1 MATLTF
7 RVNRPYDPK
16 LDVRDREDLFVRTE
30 GLPQNGVLWPLVAA
44 RRAGK
49 TWTLQALLHR
59 WNELSPG
66 SARYLD
72 LRRPNPNFGAPGQ
85 HQCLLLDEPGEFL
98 QNNGRGFLEHL
109 NEFYRDNV
117 IIVAAMTPAEWEL
130 IRDIGERSAHI
141 SPKDLLFLSP
151 LGAPEAQRLART
163 AMAATLLSTL
173 PPNWTRNPFLLEL
186 LFETA
191 ERYPERAGTPRELI
205 RAVLDRCD
213 DEENFY
219 FKTVFLE
226 GLSPSQ
232 RVALK
237 HVARALEA
245 DPLEAPERGI
255 LERCGLIQQDMGQ
268 VFTLG
273 DPVLEAYLSP
283 LRIHH
288 ISDIH
293 IGPKAAE
300 MVWVKEKGT
309 HGERLGKGAGSGPVR
324 ESYLN
329 HLRALHAQGR
339 APHLIFVSGDIT
351 ETGEP
356 EQYQAAKEWFSALRD
371 QLAEHSQL
379 NENDPR
385 ILLVGGNHDVDW
397 RQSLGTHDARARH
410 QPFAEAFRDYPRPKL
425 EVDPKERTLAS
436 VSYPDLGVEILLLGS
451 AEFGGEEEKDPDRA
465 EVLKVVDK
473 LRERAALESDVLES
487 LKLRDRVAR
496 IDPGLVHHAD
506 LQKAKEHPWKQPIRI
521 AMLHHPVSPLP
532 ATEISR
538 YSGLINAGEVKDALL
553 HRGFCMVLHGH
564 AHTAWFGCEQWPG
577 RHKDRSIYVAAA
589 ASLGSREVQE
599 HHGFNE
605 IEVLRDRRG
614 EKAQYHLV
622 VRRFLRE
629 GTETW
634 VEKGEMEFTPP

>member
-1 MATLTF
+1 MASFTF

-16 LDVRDREDLFVRTE
+16 LDVRDRDDLFVRTE
-30 GLPQNGVLWPLVAA
+30 GLPQNGVFWPLVAA

-59 WNELSPG
+59 WNTLSPG
-66 SARYLD
+66 SARYFD
-72 LRRPNPNFGAPGQ
+72 LRRPNPRFGSPEPG
-85 HQCLLLDEPGEFL
+85 QCLLLDEPGELF
-98 QNNGRGFLEHL
+98 QNEGRAFLERL
-109 NEFYRDNV
+109 GEYYRAGV
-117 IIVAAMTPAEWEL
+117 IIVAAMTPSEWEL
-130 IRDIGERSAHI
+130 VRDIGTRSAHI
-141 SPKDLLFLSP
+141 SPKDLLFLEPLSP
-151 LGAPEAQRLART
+151 SEAQKLART
-163 AMAATLLSTL
+163 PKAAAIL
-173 PPNWTRNPFLLEL
+173 PQLPSLWTRNPFLLEL

-191 ERYPERAGTPRELI
+191 ERFPEKADKARELI
-205 RAVLDRCD
+205 RTVLDRCE

-219 FKTVFLE
+219 FKTVFQE
-226 GLSPSQ
+226 GLSASQ

-237 HVARALEA
+237 HVARAMEPDA
-245 DPLEAPERGI
+245 NEAPERGI
-255 LERCGLIQQDMGQ
+255 LQRCGLVEQQGAL
-268 VFTLG
+268 FKLS

-283 LRIHH
+283 IRIHH

-300 MVWVKEKGT
+300 MIWVKEKGS
-309 HGERLGKGAGSGPVR
+309 HGERLGKGAGVGPVR
-324 ESYLN
+324 DSYLN
-329 HLRALHAQGR
+329 HLRALNGQGR
-339 APHLIFVSGDIT
+339 APHLILVTGDIT

-356 EQYQAAKEWFSALRD
+356 DQYQSAKEWFESLRE
-371 QLAEHSQL
+371 QLSDHAQL
-379 NENDPR
+379 NPDEPR

-410 QPFAEAFRDYPRPKL
+410 RPFAQAFEGYPRPKL
-425 EVDPKERTLAS
+425 EIEPEKRPLAQ
-436 VSYPDLGVEILLLGS
+436 VAFPDVGVEVLLLGS

-465 EVLKVVDK
+465 EVLKLVDK
-473 LRERAALESDVLES
+473 LREKAALEPDILES

-496 IDPGLVHHAD
+496 IDPGLVHHED
-506 LQKAKEHPWKQPIRI
+506 LQRTKEHAWKQPIRI

-553 HRGFCMVLHGH
+553 YRGFSMILHGH
-564 AHTAWFGCEQWPG
+564 AHTAWYGCERWPG
-577 RHKDRSIYVAAA
+577 RHKDREIYVIAA

-605 IEVLRDRRG
+605 IEIVRGRRG
-614 EKAQYHLV
+614 NEAHYHV
-622 VRRFLRE
+622 IVRRFLRE

-634 VEKGEMEFTPP
+634 VEKGEMEFEPQ